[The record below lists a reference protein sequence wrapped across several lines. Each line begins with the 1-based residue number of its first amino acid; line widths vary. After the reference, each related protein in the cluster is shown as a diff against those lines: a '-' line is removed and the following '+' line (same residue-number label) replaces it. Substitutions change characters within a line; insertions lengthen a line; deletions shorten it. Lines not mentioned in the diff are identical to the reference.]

1 MNNSETYNIIHKVLI
16 GKMKIRPE
24 LINNNA
30 MFRDDFGF
38 NDTELSLLLF
48 YIENHFDIDIAPSA
62 ITLFSTVSDLAI
74 AIRAAK
80 SYNNVIIEK

>member
-1 MNNSETYNIIHKVLI
+1 MNNSETYNIIHKLLI
-16 GKMKIRPE
+16 GKMKTRPE

-48 YIENHFDIDIAPSA
+48 YIENHFNIEIAPNE
-62 ITLFSTVSDLAI
+62 ITLFSTINNLII
-74 AIRAAK
+74 AIQTAK
-80 SYNNVIIEK
+80 AQKTSL